1 MQRILSRTK
10 PSETMYDVIADA
22 AWKKYKE
29 HLQMLNEDVMDNL
42 PFAAFLVKRGENV
55 ILA

>member
-1 MQRILSRTK
+1 
-10 PSETMYDVIADA
+10 MYDVIADA